1 MSMEM
6 KLLLNCLLVISL
18 FSCSLN
24 PVIDELNTQG
34 ECLREE
40 LVVEPVP
47 RWECV
52 EYAVLE
58 KGLPNIQ
65 ETANQDLL
73 SLPIPKNPIVV
84 AVYPN
89 SFTDQTGQRKS
100 NSEFALFSTAITQQ
114 PNALLIRA
122 LKHAGDGKFFRVVER
137 VGLDNLTKER
147 QLIRSAREQ
156 TANEEEKKKALRP
169 LLFAGILI
177 EGAVISY
184 EANLESGGIGA
195 RYLGIGNSIQYREDN
210 ITVSLRMVSV
220 ATGEVLL
227 EVLSQKTIFSYGK
240 SEDVFR
246 FIEANTELV
255 EVELGNARNESS
267 TIALMKAIEGGVLE
281 IVETGYEK
289 GFWVLQNKNEGVELN
304 DEE

>member
-1 MSMEM
+1 LV
-6 KLLLNCLLVISL
+6 LLLS
-18 FSCSLN
+18 SCS
-24 PVIDELNTQG
+24 IFDQ
-34 ECLREE
+34 
-40 LVVEPVP
+40 
-47 RWECV
+47 
-52 EYAVLE
+52 LE
-58 KGLPNIQ
+58 DTYEQRFSEDVATI
-65 ETANQDLL
+65 QDLQSAEL
-73 SLPIPKNPIVV
+73 KNVPLPKISPVV
-84 AVYPN
+84 AVYPT
-89 SFTDQTGQRKS
+89 SFLDQTGQRKS

-156 TANEEEKKKALRP
+156 STDEEEKKKALRP

-184 EANLESGGIGA
+184 ETNLESGGAGA
-195 RYLGIGNSIQYREDN
+195 RYLGIGKSVIYREDN
-210 ITVSLRMVSV
+210 ITISMRMVSV

-246 FIEANTELV
+246 FVEAESQLV
-255 EVELGNARNESS
+255 EIELGNARNESS
-267 TIALMKAIEGGVLE
+267 TIAVMKAIEGGVLE
-281 IVETGYEK
+281 IVNDGYEK
-289 GFWVLQNKNEGVELN
+289 GFWILQNNNQGVELN
-304 DEE
+304 DEETKIDEPDCDADCIDNVRG

>member
-1 MSMEM
+1 MAQLPKSQYLLV
-6 KLLLNCLLVISL
+6 LLLS
-18 FSCSLN
+18 SCSITHQLE
-24 PVIDELNTQG
+24 DTYEQ
-34 ECLREE
+34 RFSQHD
-40 LVVEPVP
+40 VVS
-47 RWECV
+47 
-52 EYAVLE
+52 
-58 KGLPNIQ
+58 I
-65 ETANQDLL
+65 QDLQSPKL
-73 SLPIPKNPIVV
+73 KNVKIPKVSPVV
-84 AVYPN
+84 AVYPTA
-89 SFTDQTGQRKS
+89 FTDQTGQRKS

-122 LKHAGDGKFFRVVER
+122 LKHAGDGNFFRVVER

-156 TANEEEKKKALRP
+156 TASEEEKKKALRP

-184 EANLESGGIGA
+184 EANLESGGAGA

-255 EVELGNARNESS
+255 EIEFGNARNESS

-289 GFWVLQNKNEGVELN
+289 GFWVLQNNNEGVELN
-304 DEE
+304 DETINKPDCDAECLDNIRG

>member
-1 MSMEM
+1 MEQLL
-6 KLLLNCLLVISL
+6 KLQFLLVLLLS
-18 FSCSLN
+18 SCSTLDQIEDTYEHRFQKHN
-24 PVIDELNTQG
+24 
-34 ECLREE
+34 
-40 LVVEPVP
+40 VV
-47 RWECV
+47 
-52 EYAVLE
+52 
-58 KGLPNIQ
+58 NIQ
-65 ETANQDLL
+65 DLQ
-73 SLPIPKNPIVV
+73 SLALRSVEIPKVSPVV
-84 AVYPN
+84 AVYPTA
-89 SFTDQTGQRKS
+89 FTDQTGQRKS

-156 TANEEEKKKALRP
+156 FASDEEKKKQLAP
-169 LLFAGILI
+169 LLFAGVLL

-195 RYLGIGNSIQYREDN
+195 RYLGIGNSVQYREDN

-240 SEDVFR
+240 SNDVFR
-246 FIEANTELV
+246 FIEMNTELV
-255 EVELGNARNESS
+255 EIEAGNARNESS

-281 IVETGYEK
+281 IIKQGYTK
-289 GFWVLQNKNEGVELN
+289 GYWVLQIEEKTVE
-304 DEE
+304 

>member
-1 MSMEM
+1 MAQLQKSQYLLV
-6 KLLLNCLLVISL
+6 LLLS
-18 FSCSLN
+18 SCSIL
-24 PVIDELNTQG
+24 DQ
-34 ECLREE
+34 REDTYE
-40 LVVEPVP
+40 QRFSANDVVS
-47 RWECV
+47 
-52 EYAVLE
+52 
-58 KGLPNIQ
+58 I
-65 ETANQDLL
+65 QDLQSIEL
-73 SLPIPKNPIVV
+73 RNVNPPSISPVV
-84 AVYPN
+84 AVYP
-89 SFTDQTGQRKS
+89 SAFTDQTGQRKS

-156 TANEEEKKKALRP
+156 TATEEDKKKALRP
-169 LLFAGILI
+169 LLFAGVLM

-184 EANLESGGIGA
+184 ESNLESGGIGA
-195 RYLGIGNSIQYREDN
+195 RYLGVGSSIQYREDN
-210 ITVSLRMVSV
+210 VTVSLRMVSV

-246 FIEANTELV
+246 FIEAGTELV

-267 TIALMKAIEGGVLE
+267 TIALMKAIEGAVLE
-281 IVETGYEK
+281 LVEQGYNRK
-289 GFWVLQNKNEGVELN
+289 YWVLQNKDVGVELSN
-304 DEE
+304 EE

>member
-1 MSMEM
+1 MAQLQ
-6 KLLLNCLLVISL
+6 KLQYLLVLLLS
-18 FSCSLN
+18 SCSIFDQYEDTYDQRRQTDI
-24 PVIDELNTQG
+24 VRI
-34 ECLREE
+34 
-40 LVVEPVP
+40 
-47 RWECV
+47 
-52 EYAVLE
+52 
-58 KGLPNIQ
+58 
-65 ETANQDLL
+65 QDLQSPKL
-73 SLPIPKNPIVV
+73 KNVQLPQVSPVV
-84 AVYPN
+84 AVYPTA
-89 SFTDQTGQRKS
+89 FTDQTGQRKS

-156 TANEEEKKKALRP
+156 TASDEEKKKALRP

-184 EANLESGGIGA
+184 EANLESGGVGA
-195 RYLGIGNSIQYREDN
+195 RYLGVGNSVQYREDN

-246 FIEANTELV
+246 FIESGTELV
-255 EVELGNARNESS
+255 EIELGNARNESS

-281 IVETGYEK
+281 IVNLGYEK
-289 GFWVLQNKNEGVELN
+289 GFWILQNEGVGVKLDN
-304 DEE
+304 EE

>member
-1 MSMEM
+1 MAQLQKLQFLSV
-6 KLLLNCLLVISL
+6 LLLS
-18 FSCSLN
+18 SCSIFDQFDDTYEQRFKEKDVVKISELQSAELLN
-24 PVIDELNTQG
+24 VQKPQVK
-34 ECLREE
+34 
-40 LVVEPVP
+40 P
-47 RWECV
+47 
-52 EYAVLE
+52 
-58 KGLPNIQ
+58 
-65 ETANQDLL
+65 
-73 SLPIPKNPIVV
+73 VV
-84 AVYPN
+84 AVYPS

-114 PNALLIRA
+114 PSSLLIRA
-122 LKHAGDGKFFRVVER
+122 LKHAANGDFFVVVER

-156 TANEEEKKKALRP
+156 SASEEDKKKALRP

-184 EANLESGGIGA
+184 EANLESGGVGA
-195 RYLGIGNSIQYREDN
+195 RYLGIGNSVQYREDN

-255 EVELGNARNESS
+255 EIELGNARNESS

-281 IVETGYEK
+281 MVNLGYEK
-289 GFWVLQNKNEGVELN
+289 GFWILQNKNVGVKLGN
-304 DEE
+304 EE

>member
-1 MSMEM
+1 MVQLPKSLFLLA
-6 KLLLNCLLVISL
+6 LLLS
-18 FSCSLN
+18 SCSTLDQIEDTYEQRFSKD
-24 PVIDELNTQG
+24 VAKIQDIQSQELKN
-34 ECLREE
+34 
-40 LVVEPVP
+40 V
-47 RWECV
+47 
-52 EYAVLE
+52 
-58 KGLPNIQ
+58 
-65 ETANQDLL
+65 
-73 SLPIPKNPIVV
+73 PIPQVSPVV
-84 AVYPN
+84 AVYPM

-156 TANEEEKKKALRP
+156 SANEEEKKKALRP

-177 EGAVISY
+177 EGAVLSY
-184 EANLESGGIGA
+184 EANLESGGSGA
-195 RYLGIGNSIQYREDN
+195 RYLGVGASVQYREDN
-210 ITVSLRMVSV
+210 ITISMRMVSV

-227 EVLSQKTIFSYGK
+227 EVLSQKTIFSYGR

-246 FIEANTELV
+246 FVEANTELV
-255 EVELGNARNESS
+255 EVEFGNARNESS

-281 IVETGYEK
+281 IIETGYEK
-289 GFWVLQNKNEGVELN
+289 GFWVLQNNNEGVELN

>member
-1 MSMEM
+1 LV
-6 KLLLNCLLVISL
+6 LLLS
-18 FSCSLN
+18 SCSIFDQFEDTYEQRFSKD
-24 PVIDELNTQG
+24 VATI
-34 ECLREE
+34 
-40 LVVEPVP
+40 
-47 RWECV
+47 
-52 EYAVLE
+52 
-58 KGLPNIQ
+58 
-65 ETANQDLL
+65 QDLQSAEL
-73 SLPIPKNPIVV
+73 KNVPIPKVSPVV
-84 AVYPN
+84 AVYPT

-156 TANEEEKKKALRP
+156 STNEEEKKKALRP

-184 EANLESGGIGA
+184 ETNLESGGAGA
-195 RYLGIGNSIQYREDN
+195 RYLGIGKSVMYREDN
-210 ITVSLRMVSV
+210 ITISMRMVSV

-246 FIEANTELV
+246 FVEAESELV
-255 EVELGNARNESS
+255 EIELGNARNESS

-281 IVETGYEK
+281 IINTGYDR
-289 GFWVLQNKNEGVELN
+289 GFWVLQNDNQGVELN
-304 DEE
+304 DEIKIDKPDCDDNCVDDIRG

>member
-1 MSMEM
+1 MAQLLKSQYLLV
-6 KLLLNCLLVISL
+6 LLLS
-18 FSCSLN
+18 SCSIFDQFEDTYEQRFSAEN
-24 PVIDELNTQG
+24 
-34 ECLREE
+34 
-40 LVVEPVP
+40 VV
-47 RWECV
+47 
-52 EYAVLE
+52 
-58 KGLPNIQ
+58 NIQ
-65 ETANQDLL
+65 DLQSVEL
-73 SLPIPKNPIVV
+73 KQAPIPKVSPVV
-84 AVYPN
+84 AVYPTA
-89 SFTDQTGQRKS
+89 FTDQTGQRKS

-156 TANEEEKKKALRP
+156 TASEDEKKKALSP

-195 RYLGIGNSIQYREDN
+195 RYLGIGNSVQYREDN
-210 ITVSLRMVSV
+210 ITVSMRMVSV

-227 EVLSQKTIFSYGK
+227 EVLSRKTIFSYGK

-246 FIEANTELV
+246 FIEAGTELV
-255 EVELGNARNESS
+255 EIELGNARNESS

-281 IVETGYEK
+281 IINQGYK
-289 GFWVLQNKNEGVELN
+289 KSFWILQNDNEGVELN
-304 DEE
+304 DEDIDEPSCDAECIDNIRG

>member
-1 MSMEM
+1 MEQLP
-6 KLLLNCLLVISL
+6 KSSYLLVLLLS
-18 FSCSLN
+18 SCSIFDQFEDTYEQRFSKD
-24 PVIDELNTQG
+24 VATI
-34 ECLREE
+34 
-40 LVVEPVP
+40 
-47 RWECV
+47 
-52 EYAVLE
+52 
-58 KGLPNIQ
+58 
-65 ETANQDLL
+65 QDLQSAEL
-73 SLPIPKNPIVV
+73 KNVPLPKISPVV
-84 AVYPN
+84 AVYPT
-89 SFTDQTGQRKS
+89 SFLDQTGQRKS

-156 TANEEEKKKALRP
+156 STDEEEKKKALRP

-184 EANLESGGIGA
+184 ETNLESGGAGA
-195 RYLGIGNSIQYREDN
+195 RYLGIGKSVIYREDN
-210 ITVSLRMVSV
+210 ITISMRMVSV

-246 FIEANTELV
+246 FVEAESQLV
-255 EVELGNARNESS
+255 EIELGNARNESS
-267 TIALMKAIEGGVLE
+267 TIAVMKAIEGGVLE
-281 IVETGYEK
+281 IINTGYDR
-289 GFWVLQNKNEGVELN
+289 GFWILQNDNQGVELDN
-304 DEE
+304 EEIKIDEPDCDADCIDNVRG

>member
-1 MSMEM
+1 MGQLPRLQFLLV
-6 KLLLNCLLVISL
+6 LLLS
-18 FSCSLN
+18 SCSTF
-24 PVIDELNTQG
+24 DQFEDTYEQ
-34 ECLREE
+34 RYKAQD
-40 LVVEPVP
+40 VVS
-47 RWECV
+47 
-52 EYAVLE
+52 
-58 KGLPNIQ
+58 IQ
-65 ETANQDLL
+65 ELQSPYLRDVAVPEV
-73 SLPIPKNPIVV
+73 SPVV
-84 AVYPN
+84 AVYPAA
-89 SFTDQTGQRKS
+89 FTDQTGQRKS

-122 LKHAGDGKFFRVVER
+122 LKHAGNGQFFRVVER

-220 ATGEVLL
+220 ATGEILL

-246 FIEANTELV
+246 FIEAGTELV
-255 EVELGNARNESS
+255 EIELGNARNESS

-281 IVETGYEK
+281 IINQGYERN
-289 GFWVLQNKNEGVELN
+289 FWVLQKTEKEVE
-304 DEE
+304 

>member
-1 MSMEM
+1 LV
-6 KLLLNCLLVISL
+6 LLLS
-18 FSCSLN
+18 SCS
-24 PVIDELNTQG
+24 IFDQFEDTYEQ
-34 ECLREE
+34 RFSKDI
-40 LVVEPVP
+40 
-47 RWECV
+47 
-52 EYAVLE
+52 AT
-58 KGLPNIQ
+58 I
-65 ETANQDLL
+65 QDLQSAEL
-73 SLPIPKNPIVV
+73 KNVPIPVVSPVV
-84 AVYPN
+84 AVYPT

-156 TANEEEKKKALRP
+156 STNEEEKKKALRP

-184 EANLESGGIGA
+184 EVNLESGGAGA
-195 RYLGIGNSIQYREDN
+195 RYLGIGKSVMYREDN
-210 ITVSLRMVSV
+210 ITISMRMVSV

-246 FIEANTELV
+246 FVEAESELV
-255 EVELGNARNESS
+255 EIELGNARNESS

-281 IVETGYEK
+281 IINTGYDR
-289 GFWVLQNKNEGVELN
+289 GFWVLQNNNQGVELN
-304 DEE
+304 NEDIKINKPNCNDECVDSIRG

>member
-1 MSMEM
+1 MEQSPLSLSLLV
-6 KLLLNCLLVISL
+6 LLLS
-18 FSCSLN
+18 SCSIFDQFEDTYEQRFSAEN
-24 PVIDELNTQG
+24 
-34 ECLREE
+34 
-40 LVVEPVP
+40 VV
-47 RWECV
+47 
-52 EYAVLE
+52 
-58 KGLPNIQ
+58 NIQ
-65 ETANQDLL
+65 DLQSVEL
-73 SLPIPKNPIVV
+73 KQAPIPKVSPVV
-84 AVYPN
+84 AVYPTA
-89 SFTDQTGQRKS
+89 FTDQTGQRKS

-156 TANEEEKKKALRP
+156 TATEDEKKKALRP

-195 RYLGIGNSIQYREDN
+195 RYLGIGNSVQYREDN
-210 ITVSLRMVSV
+210 ITVSMRMVSV

-227 EVLSQKTIFSYGK
+227 EVLSRKTIFSYGK

-246 FIEANTELV
+246 FIEAGTELV
-255 EVELGNARNESS
+255 EIALGIARNESS

-281 IVETGYEK
+281 IINQGYK
-289 GFWVLQNKNEGVELN
+289 RKFWILQNDNEGVELN
-304 DEE
+304 DEDIDEPSCDAECIDNIRG

>member
-1 MSMEM
+1 MVQLPKSLFLLA
-6 KLLLNCLLVISL
+6 LLLS
-18 FSCSLN
+18 SCSTLDQIEDTYEQRFSKD
-24 PVIDELNTQG
+24 VAKIQDIQSQELKN
-34 ECLREE
+34 
-40 LVVEPVP
+40 V
-47 RWECV
+47 
-52 EYAVLE
+52 
-58 KGLPNIQ
+58 
-65 ETANQDLL
+65 
-73 SLPIPKNPIVV
+73 PIPQVSPVV
-84 AVYPN
+84 AVYPM

-156 TANEEEKKKALRP
+156 STNEEEKKKALRP

-177 EGAVISY
+177 EGAVLSY
-184 EANLESGGIGA
+184 EANLESGGSGA
-195 RYLGIGNSIQYREDN
+195 RYLGVGASVQYREDN
-210 ITVSLRMVSV
+210 ITISMRMVSV

-227 EVLSQKTIFSYGK
+227 EVLSQKTIFSYGR

-246 FIEANTELV
+246 FVEANTELV
-255 EVELGNARNESS
+255 EVEFGNARNESS

-281 IVETGYEK
+281 IIETGYEK
-289 GFWVLQNKNEGVELN
+289 GFWVLQNNNEGVELN